1 MRIYSVSLCHLKLL
15 EIRHGFYFW
24 GVPGNL
30 DTSLPSPCTPV
41 CLDFHQLIHSPSLQS
56 EDAQIQGMNT
66 VIWGVH
72 SSVQLLSCVW
82 LFATPWTVAH
92 QASLS
97 ITNSRSLLKLMSIEL
112 VMDPTISSSTIP
124 FFSHLQSFPASASF
138 PLSQFFPSDG
148 QSIGALASAP
158 NEYSGLF
165 SSRINWFD
173 FLNIPRVTMITNTEI
188 LYYLICKVKPGRSV
202 LFSPFYFLL
211 LSIWQD

>member
-148 QSIGALASAP
+148 QSIGALASASLLP
-158 NEYSGLF
+158 KNIQDWFPLGWTPLISLQSKGLSKVF
-165 SSRINWFD
+165 S
-173 FLNIPRVTMITNTEI
+173 NITVQ
-188 LYYLICKVKPGRSV
+188 KHSF
-202 LFSPFYFLL
+202 FSAQ
-211 LSIWQD
+211 LSL